1 MSLITEFLTLT
12 CTIRRKT
19 IGISST
25 SGGNTYTWASAST
38 SVPCSVQVDKRL
50 QAQRDYRENTIVE
63 VRVYFEDGVSVLVGD
78 RLQDITDSK
87 TGTTMFSGNQL
98 EVTAIGS
105 SDVGNS
111 EYTKVTAVY
120 KAGGGT
126 Q

>member
-25 SGGNTYTWASAST
+25 SGGNTYTWADAST

-50 QAQRDYRENTIVE
+50 QAQRDYREDAIVE
-63 VRVYFEDGVSVLVGD
+63 CRVYFESGVDVKVGD
-78 RLQDITDSK
+78 RLTSIAEY
-87 TGTTMFSGNQL
+87 SGDAF

-111 EYTKVTAVY
+111 EYTKITAVL
-120 KAGGGT
+120 KRGGGT